1 MSFLRRVQPLVQW
14 VNCQALDCKVA
25 GSFIV
30 LMILIEMLQRPV
42 SLHFHHLYYAFL
54 YFVPSC
60 FHGYDSITGA
70 KINEMKKMMSL
81 SFTII
86 CLV

>member
-1 MSFLRRVQPLVQW
+1 MNRVGLKNTGDANVPIS
-14 VNCQALDCKVA
+14 NA
-25 GSFIV
+25 SYPPPPP
-30 LMILIEMLQRPV
+30 M
-42 SLHFHHLYYAFL
+42 YYAFL

-70 KINEMKKMMSL
+70 KINEMKKMVSL